1 MDYRVKHGNDGE
13 GESKIKTDSSC
24 HQSRVSKKRNP
35 IKCSHTHRMGCAA
48 GWPAAT
54 RLNKDV
60 REGGLPKEI
69 PKKLASFT
77 RDVPRGDDF

>member
-1 MDYRVKHGNDGE
+1 
-13 GESKIKTDSSC
+13 
-24 HQSRVSKKRNP
+24 
-35 IKCSHTHRMGCAA
+35 MGCAA

-77 RDVPRGDDF
+77 RDRSSLEVFYILHLMMKALRRPRTDGGRLRASRR